1 MERECAFPARFL
13 SLGAW
18 FPSVSLRPHILPA
31 AIVFF
36 TVLSVASAQAYNE
49 PETWPQPLQDKAAK
63 FQPAYQ
69 LIQKKDYEKALP
81 ILQQNIREYPE
92 AETIDYEYVWG
103 FLCLAQLGR
112 FQEMEEYYAVIR
124 QRGYAG
130 EVRDKVTDMNR
141 DWALRIMDARDAL
154 EKRLDEPGARQTLRK
169 LAALEVAHRVPDRKQ
184 ISPFERC
191 YDAHRRRKT
200 FSIASS
206 NPDSPHPWYI
216 SLSTDDLAAARKWHP
231 PDPPAISIGLATAIA
246 HKEIAQ
252 RKARDVAFSS
262 VTMRQ
267 FDSDPRHREFPDIW
281 YYIVEFSSMRPALR
295 FAESTSI
302 YILMDGTVLQPRPG
316 QFQPAYEDE

>member
-1 MERECAFPARFL
+1 M
-13 SLGAW
+13 
-18 FPSVSLRPHILPA
+18 SLRPLFLPA
-31 AIVFF
+31 AIALF
-36 TVLSVASAQAYNE
+36 TVLTSAPSRAYNE

-69 LIQKKDYEKALP
+69 LIQQKEYEKALP
-81 ILQQNIREYPE
+81 ILQQNIRDYPQ
-92 AETIDYEYVWG
+92 AETIDFEYVWG
-103 FLCLAQLGR
+103 FLCLAHLGR
-112 FQEMEEYYAVIR
+112 FQEMEEYYAIILE
-124 QRGYAG
+124 RGYTG
-130 EVRDKVTDMNR
+130 EVRDKVTDMSR
-141 DWALRIMDARDAL
+141 DWASRISQAEDAL

-169 LAALEVAHRVPDRKQ
+169 LAALEIAHPVQGRKQ
-184 ISPFERC
+184 IGPFERC

-206 NPDSPHPWYI
+206 EPNSPRPWYI

-231 PDPPAISIGLATAIA
+231 PDPPSISIGLATAIA
-246 HKEIAQ
+246 HKEIEQ
-252 RKARDVAFSS
+252 RKVRDVAFSS

-295 FAESTSI
+295 FADATSI